1 MCSCISRKLFDDLT
15 APNVTT
21 LKPIRFYPIR
31 LQVNQA
37 DGETSLEPVGL
48 ALIMIWLHN
57 HSFTHPFVVCN
68 QLKQSMLL
76 GLDFAGF
83 HKIGFDWTSMSGQ
96 VYLRYQGKPIII
108 GTANTFNISDD
119 ISKSINLTTAQSAHS
134 INKVAIAMDAR
145 VLTQDKNE
153 SENIPIKDTK
163 VKTDE
168 SEVQNGCD
176 NVMLQMVKNMRIPP
190 AHIPLFYTQPNHNIS
205 LDPNKLIEVTAN
217 PLISTEFPMLMIL
230 DTVQQL
236 DPTQL
241 DNNFIVFT
249 YNCGDSELVIPKHT
263 TIAELVCSS
272 LHLKLKTV
280 PKRKQL
286 FSSKIKTC
294 RFDKRNRHHQL
305 RKVKRSIFGS
315 LHCINT
321 VSGDT
326 K

>member
-1 MCSCISRKLFDDLT
+1 MFDDLT

-83 HKIGFDWTSMSGQ
+83 HKIGFDWTSTSGQ

-108 GTANTFNISDD
+108 GTANAFNISDD
-119 ISKSINLTTAQSAHS
+119 INKSINLTMAQSAHS
-134 INKVAIAMDAR
+134 INKVVIAMDAR

-153 SENIPIKDTK
+153 SENMSIKDTE
-163 VKTDE
+163 VKTNE

-176 NVMLQMVKNMRIPP
+176 NVVLQMVKNVRIPL
-190 AHIPLFYTQPNHNIS
+190 HISHF
-205 LDPNKLIEVTAN
+205 
-217 PLISTEFPMLMIL
+217 
-230 DTVQQL
+230 
-236 DPTQL
+236 
-241 DNNFIVFT
+241 FT
-249 YNCGDSELVIPKHT
+249 CNQI
-263 TIAELVCSS
+263 TIFL
-272 LHLKLKTV
+272 
-280 PKRKQL
+280 
-286 FSSKIKTC
+286 
-294 RFDKRNRHHQL
+294 
-305 RKVKRSIFGS
+305 
-315 LHCINT
+315 
-321 VSGDT
+321 
-326 K
+326 